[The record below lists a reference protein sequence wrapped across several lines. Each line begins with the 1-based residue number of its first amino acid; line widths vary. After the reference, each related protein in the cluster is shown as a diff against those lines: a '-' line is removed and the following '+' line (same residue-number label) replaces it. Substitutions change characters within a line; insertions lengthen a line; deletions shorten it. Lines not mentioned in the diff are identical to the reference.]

1 MLRICLNLRKRLRK
15 LWIVRMRIG
24 GLNISCSGICGEAPR
39 FGLSKRE
46 NHGFGYH
53 CHVLLRD
60 KRAGYAVTYR

>member
-1 MLRICLNLRKRLRK
+1 
-15 LWIVRMRIG
+15 MRIG